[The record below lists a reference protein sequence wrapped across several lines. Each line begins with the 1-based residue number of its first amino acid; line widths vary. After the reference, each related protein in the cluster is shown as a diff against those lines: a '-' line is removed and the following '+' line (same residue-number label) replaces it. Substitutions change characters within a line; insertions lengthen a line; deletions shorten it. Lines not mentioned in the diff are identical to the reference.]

1 MEQST
6 LTILALYGLFGIA
19 LATLWLR
26 HQSVL
31 RQREQMQIRLGNL
44 QGNLANTS
52 NRLDLLSRG
61 VDTILGETPEVHELL
76 AVHKSLE
83 SAESLLFEQDVTISS
98 SESCAIATHAAR
110 SILSNYQSDSEDKG
124 RENIL
129 PGIIPLVLRLDA
141 ILTEAEMKS
150 EDLELNGEEQ
160 RCLGELFHEAGKS
173 SRAADFYRRA
183 HTLSPE
189 GPSVLYS
196 LASIQRDEGDLDTL
210 DRTLERLLAI
220 DPDDIEVL
228 KEQAILLFG
237 SEDIRLNRNTRRLE
251 ALGED
256 FEISTDQMSLNN
268 ISGRASDV
276 QSAINPHLKEPLTAE
291 GWVTKSAKLFQLGEI
306 GTALESIEKALYL
319 DPTSSEAWLLKAKL
333 LAAGDER
340 TKEALQA
347 VRRAAAL
354 GEYTVLLE
362 SEILENDGKLDSA
375 RAVLEEW
382 LEKTPSDAEARG
394 RLSLVLFRA
403 GAIDWATKVL
413 HEAPVEAWESAS
425 LHIMEGRLHLLAADE
440 YRDRTGDHDHII
452 LLDATI
458 SFDSA
463 IEKDRESGLAWL
475 GRSRA
480 LRYQGS
486 LKEAEVALVRA
497 RRLIPEH
504 PSISLEE
511 AHLCL
516 ETGKLDQANALV
528 SEAST
533 NLQNHSSIPFIRGII
548 AARQGRF
555 IEAQTFFSKVL
566 LIQDNHIRARLN
578 RCSAALLAN
587 DLPTALDDADY
598 LVENVPELNLARQR
612 RSEIL
617 MNLGD
622 WGAAEIELR
631 TLLSNQPEHIM
642 GLVHLGTCMIA
653 MDKAEQAEKPLNDAI
668 RYDPKHSDAWYQR
681 GLLYLDF
688 GRVEEAKSDFEAAA
702 KHDTKHIDARLRIAA
717 ILHEGEDATAA
728 VTAWR
733 KVLDIDPEHRLA
745 RRRLQESSDRQKI
758 LKVRP
763 HPKECTL
770 NCLRN
775 GSVCFQWN

>member
-276 QSAINPHLKEPLTAE
+276 QSAINPHLKEPLTPE

-306 GTALESIEKALYL
+306 GTALDSIEKALYL

-566 LIQDNHIRARLN
+566 LIQENHIRARLN

-717 ILHEGEDATAA
+717 ILHEGEDANAA

-745 RRRLQESSDRQKI
+745 RRRLQESSDRQKTI
-758 LKVRP
+758 KVRVP
-763 HPKECTL
+763 PKD
-770 NCLRN
+770 
-775 GSVCFQWN
+775 

>member
-31 RQREQMQIRLGNL
+31 KQREQMQIRLGDL
-44 QGNLANTS
+44 QGNLASTS

-76 AVHKSLE
+76 SVHKSLE
-83 SAESLLFEQDVTISS
+83 SAELLLFEQDVTISS
-98 SESCAIATHAAR
+98 SESCAIATHAAK
-110 SILSNYQSDSEDKG
+110 SILSNYQSDSETKG

-150 EDLELNGEEQ
+150 EDLELNGDEQ

-173 SRAADFYRRA
+173 VRAADFYRRA

-189 GPSVLYS
+189 GSSVLYS
-196 LASIQRDEGDLDTL
+196 LASIQRDEGDFDTL

-228 KEQAILLFG
+228 KEQVILLSG
-237 SEDIRLNRNTRRLE
+237 SDDVRFNRNTRRLE
-251 ALGED
+251 ALGVD
-256 FEISTDQMSLNN
+256 FTISENQTNLNN
-268 ISGRASDV
+268 IAGRASDV
-276 QSAINPHLKEPLTAE
+276 QSAINPHLKEPSTSE
-291 GWVTKSAKLFQLGEI
+291 GWVAKSAKLLLLGEI
-306 GTALESIEKALYL
+306 VVALESVEKALYL
-319 DPTSSEAWLLKAKL
+319 DPVNPEAWLLKAKL
-333 LAAGDER
+333 LAAGDDR
-340 TKEALQA
+340 TKEALQSI
-347 VRRAAAL
+347 RRASAL

-382 LEKTPSDAEARG
+382 LETNPSDAEARG

-403 GAIDWATKVL
+403 GATDWASRVL
-413 HEAPVEAWESAS
+413 QEAPPEAWDNAS
-425 LHIMEGRLHLLAADE
+425 LHVMEGRLHLLAADE
-440 YRDRTGDHDHII
+440 HRDRTGNHDHII

-458 SFDSA
+458 SFDLA

-486 LKEAEVALVRA
+486 PKEAEIALVRA
-497 RRLIPEH
+497 RRLIPNH

-516 ETGKLDQANALV
+516 DTGKLDQANALV

-533 NLQNHSSIPFIRGII
+533 NLQNHPSIPFIRGMI
-548 AARQGRF
+548 AAKQGRF
-555 IEAQTFFSKVL
+555 IESQTFFSKVL
-566 LIQDNHIRARLN
+566 TIQKNHIRARLN

-587 DLPTALDDADY
+587 DLVTALDDANY
-598 LVENVPELNLARQR
+598 LVEHAPELNLARQR

-622 WGAAEIELR
+622 WEAAEIELR
-631 TLLSNQPEHIM
+631 TLLSREPEHTM

-653 MDKAEQAEKPLNDAI
+653 MNKAEQAEKPLNDAI
-668 RYDPKHSDAWYQR
+668 RYDPNHSDAWYQR

-688 GRVEEAKSDFEAAA
+688 GRVDEAKSDFEAAA
-702 KHDTKHIDARLRIAA
+702 KYDSKHIDARLRIAA
-717 ILHEGEDATAA
+717 ILHEGEDPNAA
-728 VTAWR
+728 IIAWR
-733 KVLDIDPEHRLA
+733 KVLDVDPEHKLA
-745 RRRLQESSDRQKI
+745 RRRLQESSERQEI
-758 LKVRP
+758 LKVRRY
-763 HPKECTL
+763 PKD
-770 NCLRN
+770 
-775 GSVCFQWN
+775 

>member
-276 QSAINPHLKEPLTAE
+276 QSAINPHLKEPLTPE

-382 LEKTPSDAEARG
+382 LEITPSDAEARG

-566 LIQDNHIRARLN
+566 LIQENHIRARLN

-717 ILHEGEDATAA
+717 ILHEGEDANAA

-745 RRRLQESSDRQKI
+745 RRRLQESSDRQKTI
-758 LKVRP
+758 KVRVP
-763 HPKECTL
+763 PKD
-770 NCLRN
+770 
-775 GSVCFQWN
+775 

>member
-6 LTILALYGLFGIA
+6 LTILALYALFGIA

-31 RQREQMQIRLGNL
+31 KQREQMQIRLGDL
-44 QGNLANTS
+44 QGNLASTS

-76 AVHKSLE
+76 SVHKSLE
-83 SAESLLFEQDVTISS
+83 SAELLLFEQDVTISS
-98 SESCAIATHAAR
+98 SESCAIATHAAK
-110 SILSNYQSDSEDKG
+110 SILSNYQSDSETKG
-124 RENIL
+124 RVNIL

-150 EDLELNGEEQ
+150 EDLELNGDEQ

-173 SRAADFYRRA
+173 VRAADFYRRA

-189 GPSVLYS
+189 GSSVLYS
-196 LASIQRDEGDLDTL
+196 LASIQRDEGDFDTL

-220 DPDDIEVL
+220 DPDDVEVL
-228 KEQAILLFG
+228 KEQVILLSG
-237 SEDIRLNRNTRRLE
+237 SDDVRFNRNTRRLE
-251 ALGED
+251 ALGVD
-256 FEISTDQMSLNN
+256 FTISENQTNLNN
-268 ISGRASDV
+268 IAGRASDI
-276 QSAINPHLKEPLTAE
+276 QSAINPHLKEPSTSE
-291 GWVTKSAKLFQLGEI
+291 GWVAKSAKLLLLGEI
-306 GTALESIEKALYL
+306 VVALESVEKALYL
-319 DPTSSEAWLLKAKL
+319 DPVNPEAWLLKAKL
-333 LAAGDER
+333 LAAGDDR
-340 TKEALQA
+340 TKEALQSI
-347 VRRAAAL
+347 RRASAL

-382 LEKTPSDAEARG
+382 LETNPSDAEARG

-403 GAIDWATKVL
+403 GAIDWASRVL
-413 HEAPVEAWESAS
+413 QEAPPEAWDNAS
-425 LHIMEGRLHLLAADE
+425 LHVMEGRLHLLAADE
-440 YRDRTGDHDHII
+440 HRDRTGNHDHII

-458 SFDSA
+458 SFDLA

-486 LKEAEVALVRA
+486 PKEAEIALVRA
-497 RRLIPEH
+497 RRLIPNH

-516 ETGKLDQANALV
+516 DTGKLDQANALV

-533 NLQNHSSIPFIRGII
+533 NLQNHPSIPFIRGMI
-548 AARQGRF
+548 AAKQGRF
-555 IEAQTFFSKVL
+555 IESQTFFSKVL
-566 LIQDNHIRARLN
+566 TIQKNHIRARLN

-587 DLPTALDDADY
+587 DLVTALDDANY
-598 LVENVPELNLARQR
+598 LVEHAPELNLARQR

-622 WGAAEIELR
+622 WEAAEIELR
-631 TLLSNQPEHIM
+631 TLLSREPEHTM

-653 MDKAEQAEKPLNDAI
+653 MNKAEQAEKPLNDAI
-668 RYDPKHSDAWYQR
+668 RYDPNHSDAWYQR

-688 GRVEEAKSDFEAAA
+688 GRIDEAKSDFEAAA
-702 KHDTKHIDARLRIAA
+702 KYDSKHIDARLRIAA
-717 ILHEGEDATAA
+717 ILHEGEDPNAA
-728 VTAWR
+728 IIAWR
-733 KVLDIDPEHRLA
+733 KVLDIDPEHKLA
-745 RRRLQESSDRQKI
+745 RRRLQESSERQEI
-758 LKVRP
+758 LKVRRY
-763 HPKECTL
+763 PKD
-770 NCLRN
+770 
-775 GSVCFQWN
+775 

>member
-1 MEQST
+1 MEEST
-6 LTILALYGLFGIA
+6 LTILALYALFGIA

-31 RQREQMQIRLGNL
+31 KQREQMQIRLGDL
-44 QGNLANTS
+44 QGNLASTS

-76 AVHKSLE
+76 SVHKSLE
-83 SAESLLFEQDVTISS
+83 SAELLLFEQDVTISS
-98 SESCAIATHAAR
+98 SESCAIATHAAK
-110 SILSNYQSDSEDKG
+110 SILSNYQSDSETKG

-150 EDLELNGEEQ
+150 EDLELNGDEQ

-173 SRAADFYRRA
+173 VRAADFYRRA

-189 GPSVLYS
+189 GSSVLYS
-196 LASIQRDEGDLDTL
+196 LASIQRDEGDFDTL

-228 KEQAILLFG
+228 KEQVILLSG
-237 SEDIRLNRNTRRLE
+237 SDDLRFNRNTRRLE
-251 ALGED
+251 ALGVD
-256 FEISTDQMSLNN
+256 FTISDNQTNLNN
-268 ISGRASDV
+268 IAGRASDV
-276 QSAINPHLKEPLTAE
+276 QSVINPHLKEPSTSE
-291 GWVTKSAKLFQLGEI
+291 GWVAKSAKLLLLGEI
-306 GTALESIEKALYL
+306 VIALESVEKALYL
-319 DPTSSEAWLLKAKL
+319 DPVNPEAWLLKAKL
-333 LAAGDER
+333 LAAGDDR
-340 TKEALQA
+340 TKEALQSI
-347 VRRAAAL
+347 RRASAL

-382 LEKTPSDAEARG
+382 LETNPSDAEARG

-403 GAIDWATKVL
+403 GAIDWASRVL
-413 HEAPVEAWESAS
+413 QEAPPEAWDNAS
-425 LHIMEGRLHLLAADE
+425 LHVMEGRLHLLAADE
-440 YRDRTGDHDHII
+440 HRDRTGNHDHII

-458 SFDSA
+458 SFDLA

-486 LKEAEVALVRA
+486 PKEAEIALVRA
-497 RRLIPEH
+497 RRLIPNH

-533 NLQNHSSIPFIRGII
+533 NLQNHPSIPFIRGMI
-548 AARQGRF
+548 AAKQGRY
-555 IEAQTFFSKVL
+555 IESQTFFSKVL
-566 LIQDNHIRARLN
+566 TIQKNHIRARLN

-587 DLPTALDDADY
+587 DLVTALDDANY
-598 LVENVPELNLARQR
+598 LVEHAPELNLARQR

-622 WGAAEIELR
+622 WEAAEIELR
-631 TLLSNQPEHIM
+631 TLLSREPEHTM

-653 MDKAEQAEKPLNDAI
+653 MNKAEQAEKPLNDAI
-668 RYDPKHSDAWYQR
+668 RYDPNHSDAWYQR

-688 GRVEEAKSDFEAAA
+688 GRIDEAKSDFEAAA
-702 KHDTKHIDARLRIAA
+702 KYDSKHIDARLRIAA
-717 ILHEGEDATAA
+717 ILHEGEDPNAA
-728 VTAWR
+728 IIAWR

-745 RRRLQESSDRQKI
+745 RRRLQESSERQEI
-758 LKVRP
+758 LKVRRY
-763 HPKECTL
+763 PKD
-770 NCLRN
+770 
-775 GSVCFQWN
+775 

>member
-6 LTILALYGLFGIA
+6 LTILALYALFGIA

-31 RQREQMQIRLGNL
+31 KQREQMQIRLGDL
-44 QGNLANTS
+44 QGNLASTS

-76 AVHKSLE
+76 SVHKSLE
-83 SAESLLFEQDVTISS
+83 SAELLLFEQDVTISS
-98 SESCAIATHAAR
+98 SESCAIATHAAK
-110 SILSNYQSDSEDKG
+110 SILSNYQSDSETKS

-150 EDLELNGEEQ
+150 EDLELNGDEQ

-173 SRAADFYRRA
+173 VRAADFYRRA

-189 GPSVLYS
+189 GSSVLYS
-196 LASIQRDEGDLDTL
+196 LASIQRDEGDFDTL

-228 KEQAILLFG
+228 KEQVILLSG
-237 SEDIRLNRNTRRLE
+237 SDDVRFNRNTRRLE
-251 ALGED
+251 ALGVD
-256 FEISTDQMSLNN
+256 FTISENQTNLNN
-268 ISGRASDV
+268 IAGRASDV
-276 QSAINPHLKEPLTAE
+276 QSAINPHLKEPSTSE
-291 GWVTKSAKLFQLGEI
+291 GWVAKSAKLLLLGEI
-306 GTALESIEKALYL
+306 VVALESVEKALYL
-319 DPTSSEAWLLKAKL
+319 DPVNPEAWLLKAKL
-333 LAAGDER
+333 LAAGDDR
-340 TKEALQA
+340 TKEALQSI
-347 VRRAAAL
+347 RRASAL

-382 LEKTPSDAEARG
+382 LETNPSDAEARG

-403 GAIDWATKVL
+403 GATDWASRVL
-413 HEAPVEAWESAS
+413 QEAPPEAWDNAS
-425 LHIMEGRLHLLAADE
+425 LHVMEGRLHLLAADE
-440 YRDRTGDHDHII
+440 HRDRTGNHDHII

-458 SFDSA
+458 SFDLA

-486 LKEAEVALVRA
+486 PKEAEIALVRA
-497 RRLIPEH
+497 RRLIPNH

-516 ETGKLDQANALV
+516 DTGKLDQANALV

-533 NLQNHSSIPFIRGII
+533 NLQNHPSIPFIRGMI
-548 AARQGRF
+548 AAKQGRF
-555 IEAQTFFSKVL
+555 IESQTFFSKVL
-566 LIQDNHIRARLN
+566 TIQKNHIRARLN

-587 DLPTALDDADY
+587 DLVTALDDANY
-598 LVENVPELNLARQR
+598 LVEHAPELNLARQR

-622 WGAAEIELR
+622 WEAAEIELR
-631 TLLSNQPEHIM
+631 TLLSREPEHTM

-653 MDKAEQAEKPLNDAI
+653 MNKAEQAEKPLNDAI
-668 RYDPKHSDAWYQR
+668 RYDPNHSDAWYQR

-688 GRVEEAKSDFEAAA
+688 GRIDEAKSDFEAAA
-702 KHDTKHIDARLRIAA
+702 KYDSKHIDARLRIAA
-717 ILHEGEDATAA
+717 ILHEGEDPNAA
-728 VTAWR
+728 IIAWR
-733 KVLDIDPEHRLA
+733 KVLDIDPEHKLA
-745 RRRLQESSDRQKI
+745 RRRLQESSERQEI
-758 LKVRP
+758 LKVRRY
-763 HPKECTL
+763 PKD
-770 NCLRN
+770 
-775 GSVCFQWN
+775 

>member
-1 MEQST
+1 M
-6 LTILALYGLFGIA
+6 TILALYALFGIA

-31 RQREQMQIRLGNL
+31 KQREQMRIHLGNL
-44 QGNLANTS
+44 QGSLTSTS

-61 VDTILGETPEVHELL
+61 VDTILGETPEVHELIS
-76 AVHKSLE
+76 VHKSLE

-110 SILSNYQSDSEDKG
+110 SILSNYQSDSESHG

-141 ILTEAEMKS
+141 ILTEAEMQS

-173 SRAADFYRRA
+173 TRAADFYRRA
-183 HTLSPE
+183 NILSPE
-189 GPSVLYS
+189 VSSVLYS
-196 LASIQRDEGDLDTL
+196 LASIQRDEGDFDTL

-220 DPDDIEVL
+220 NPDDVEAL
-228 KEQAILLFG
+228 KEQAILLSG
-237 SEDIRLNRNTRRLE
+237 SEDIRYNRNTRRLE

-256 FEISTDQMSLNN
+256 FEISETPTNLGN
-268 ISGRASDV
+268 IAGRASDV
-276 QSAINPHLKEPLTAE
+276 QGEINPHLKEPSTSE
-291 GWVTKSAKLFQLGEI
+291 GWVAKSAKLLLLGEI
-306 GTALESIEKALYL
+306 GVALESIEKALYIN
-319 DPTSSEAWLLKAKL
+319 PTNSQAWLLKAKL
-333 LAAGDER
+333 LAAGEER
-340 TKEALQA
+340 SKEALQA
-347 VRRAAAL
+347 VRRASAL

-382 LEKTPSDAEARG
+382 LDNNPSDADAIG

-403 GAIDWATKVL
+403 GAIDWAAKVL
-413 HEAPVEAWESAS
+413 QDAPPEAWETAS
-425 LHIMEGRLHLLAADE
+425 LHVMEGRLHLLAADE
-440 YRDRTGDHDHII
+440 YRDKTGDHDHIL
-452 LLDATI
+452 LLDANI

-486 LKEAEVALVRA
+486 PKEAEVALVRA
-497 RRLIPEH
+497 RRLIPNH

-516 ETGKLDQANALV
+516 ELNKLDQANALV

-533 NLQNHSSIPFIRGII
+533 NLQHHPEIPFIRGMI
-548 AARQGRF
+548 AGKQGRY

-566 LIQDNHIRARLN
+566 SIQVNHIRARLN

-587 DLPTALDDADY
+587 DFVSALDDANY
-598 LVENVPELNLARQR
+598 LVEQAPELNLARQR

-622 WGAAEIELR
+622 WKEAELELR
-631 TLLSNQPEHIM
+631 ELLSRDPEHIVA
-642 GLVHLGTCMIA
+642 LVHLGTCMIA
-653 MDKAEQAEKPLNDAI
+653 MGKSEQAEKPLNEAI
-668 RYDPKHSDAWYQR
+668 RNDPEHSDAWYQR

-688 GRVEEAKSDFEAAA
+688 GRIDEAKSDFEAAA
-702 KHDTKHIDARLRIAA
+702 KHDSKHIDARLRIAA
-717 ILHEGEDATAA
+717 ILHEGDDPNAA
-728 VTAWR
+728 VMAWR
-733 KVLDIDPEHRLA
+733 KVLDVDPEHRLA
-745 RRRLQESSDRQKI
+745 RRRLQESSERQES
-758 LKVRP
+758 LKVRLP
-763 HPKECTL
+763 PKD
-770 NCLRN
+770 
-775 GSVCFQWN
+775 

>member
-276 QSAINPHLKEPLTAE
+276 QSAINPHLKEPLTPE

-382 LEKTPSDAEARG
+382 LEKTPSDAEVRG

-566 LIQDNHIRARLN
+566 LIQENHIRARLN

-717 ILHEGEDATAA
+717 ILHEGEDANAA

-745 RRRLQESSDRQKI
+745 RRRLQESSDRQKTI
-758 LKVRP
+758 KVRVP
-763 HPKECTL
+763 PKD
-770 NCLRN
+770 
-775 GSVCFQWN
+775 

>member
-6 LTILALYGLFGIA
+6 LTILALYALFGIA

-31 RQREQMQIRLGNL
+31 KQREQMQIRLGDL
-44 QGNLANTS
+44 QGNLASTS

-76 AVHKSLE
+76 SVHKSLE
-83 SAESLLFEQDVTISS
+83 SAELLLFEQDITISS
-98 SESCAIATHAAR
+98 SESCAIATHAAK
-110 SILSNYQSDSEDKG
+110 SILSNYQSDSETKG

-150 EDLELNGEEQ
+150 EDLELNGDEQ

-173 SRAADFYRRA
+173 VRAADFYRRA

-189 GPSVLYS
+189 GSSVLYS
-196 LASIQRDEGDLDTL
+196 LASIQRDEGDFDTL

-228 KEQAILLFG
+228 KEQVILLSG
-237 SEDIRLNRNTRRLE
+237 SDDVRFNRNTRRLE
-251 ALGED
+251 ALGVD
-256 FEISTDQMSLNN
+256 FTISENQTNLNN
-268 ISGRASDV
+268 IAGRASDV
-276 QSAINPHLKEPLTAE
+276 QSAINPHLKEPSTSE
-291 GWVTKSAKLFQLGEI
+291 GWVAKSAKLLLLGEI
-306 GTALESIEKALYL
+306 VVALESVEKALYL
-319 DPTSSEAWLLKAKL
+319 DPVNPEAWLLKAKL
-333 LAAGDER
+333 LAAGDDR
-340 TKEALQA
+340 TKEALQSI
-347 VRRAAAL
+347 RRASAL

-382 LEKTPSDAEARG
+382 LETNPSDAEARG

-403 GAIDWATKVL
+403 GATDWASRVL
-413 HEAPVEAWESAS
+413 QEAPPEAWDNAS
-425 LHIMEGRLHLLAADE
+425 LHVMEGRLHLLAADE
-440 YRDRTGDHDHII
+440 HRDRTGNHDHII

-458 SFDSA
+458 SFDLA

-486 LKEAEVALVRA
+486 PKEAEIALVRA
-497 RRLIPEH
+497 RRLIPNH

-516 ETGKLDQANALV
+516 DTGKLDQANALV

-533 NLQNHSSIPFIRGII
+533 NLQNHPSIPFIRGMI
-548 AARQGRF
+548 AAKQGRF
-555 IEAQTFFSKVL
+555 IESQTFFSKVL
-566 LIQDNHIRARLN
+566 TIQKNHIRARLN

-587 DLPTALDDADY
+587 DLVTALDDANY
-598 LVENVPELNLARQR
+598 LVEHAPELNLARQR

-622 WGAAEIELR
+622 WETAEIELR
-631 TLLSNQPEHIM
+631 TLLSREPEHTM

-653 MDKAEQAEKPLNDAI
+653 MNKAEQAEKPLNDAI
-668 RYDPKHSDAWYQR
+668 RYDPNHSDAWYQR

-688 GRVEEAKSDFEAAA
+688 GRIDEAKSDFEAAA
-702 KHDTKHIDARLRIAA
+702 KYDSKHIDARLRIAA
-717 ILHEGEDATAA
+717 ILHEGEDPNAA
-728 VTAWR
+728 IIAWR

-745 RRRLQESSDRQKI
+745 RRRLQESSERQEI
-758 LKVRP
+758 LKVRRY
-763 HPKECTL
+763 PKD
-770 NCLRN
+770 
-775 GSVCFQWN
+775 